1 MSARLKVTLVF
12 AVAVCAA
19 AVVAVTRGGASGDT
33 ATLSNHGHTR
43 VAVRHLASAHIRT
56 GSVLAVRGGRAFY
69 RLDRAGD
76 TPCFGVGRS
85 GDVGN
90 PGAVVCPRGGFPA
103 SGSPVLD
110 LSVYE
115 STRHDVRDFSLFRVA
130 GFAADGVAAIE
141 FFRPNGSVALTVPVS
156 GNVYATSDVPPG
168 PIAGYAALDAH
179 GERLWRSP

>member
-1 MSARLKVTLVF
+1 MSAPLKVSFML
-12 AVAVCAA
+12 AVAVCGA

-33 ATLSNHGHTR
+33 ATLSNRGHSG
-43 VAVRHLASAHIRT
+43 VAIRHLAPAHIRT

-76 TPCFGVGRS
+76 TPCFGVGRAS
-85 GDVGN
+85 DVGN
-90 PGAVVCPRGGFPA
+90 PGTVACPRGGFPA

-130 GFAADGVAAIE
+130 GFAADGIAAIE
-141 FFRPNGSVALTVPVS
+141 FFRPNGSVALMVPVS
-156 GNVYATSDVPPG
+156 GNVYATSAVPSG
-168 PIAGYAALDAH
+168 PIAGYAALDKD
-179 GERLWRSP
+179 GNRRWRSP